1 MSHDSLVTK
10 PASGHWTDAYPELG
24 RGPVSLED
32 CVSEEFYEK
41 EREHVFKKTW
51 LYMGRV
57 ERVPKSGSY
66 FTRELRFLNTSIIIV
81 RGKDDVIRAF
91 HNICPHRGNKML
103 WEDDPFQEVQ
113 GRAPLL
119 YCRFHG
125 WRYKLDGSL
134 HSATRKD
141 LLLDFDADSC
151 RVPAIQ
157 CEVWEGF
164 IFINLNPHNTEPVR
178 SFLGELAHGI
188 EGYPFEGPHQ
198 VYRFKAE
205 LQCNWKIFVDGF
217 AESYH
222 GPYLHAS
229 SFGDLTA
236 EARGGARPAESVHR
250 CAGLPAQGSAS
261 DVLLLRRA
269 VAKDAVLQAHRVRD
283 GGQRGRGRG
292 TSAPIAG
299 HAAGTQSDALGE
311 VRLRLVPVLP
321 ELRADLRCVRLHRPH
336 PLAHRTALAHLRN
349 RDVLRSRPKTHKER
363 LGQELTMTFLND
375 IILEDASP
383 SEGLQAMLNSGAL
396 THFTMNDEE
405 ILLRHLHKV
414 VGRLCRGGREGEG
427 TMSAL
432 LPPEFSQLEHLVA
445 EWAIEDGHERYVKRV
460 NSSMDEIKA
469 FYDEV
474 FPFAEEAVAYID
486 KFDYSEPLPEDV
498 ANLRNLLY
506 SLITVS
512 LAVELWKQPRVK
524 HSANTI
530 LTRVS

>member
-1 MSHDSLVTK
+1 MTTEALVTK
-10 PASGHWTDAYPELG
+10 PASGHWADAYPELG

-32 CVSEEFYEK
+32 CVSEEFYDK

-57 ERVPKSGSY
+57 ERVPRSGSY
-66 FTRELRFLNTSIIIV
+66 FTREMQFLNTSIIIV

-103 WEDDPFQEVQ
+103 WSDDPFEEVQ
-113 GRAPLL
+113 GRAPVL

-125 WRYKLDGSL
+125 WRYNLDGSL
-134 HSATRKD
+134 HSATRED

-164 IFINLNPHNTEPVR
+164 IFINLNPDNTESVR
-178 SFLGELAHGI
+178 DFLGDLGKGL

-229 SFGDLTA
+229 SFGNLTA
-236 EARGGARPAESVHR
+236 EAKEALNKPNPFTDALFLQLKGSHR
-250 CAGLPAQGSAS
+250 MFSFAGEPSQKTPYSKPIECVMEASA
-261 DVLLLRRA
+261 A
-269 VAKDAVLQAHRVRD
+269 GPWTK
-283 GGQRGRGRG
+283 GRSR
-292 TSAPIAG
+292 S
-299 HAAGTQSDALGE
+299 HAAGNQPHRGGKA
-311 VRLRLVPVLP
+311 RLRLLP
-321 ELRADLRCVRLHRPH
+321 IFPNFVMIFGASGFTVHTHWPTGPH
-336 PLAHRTALAHLRN
+336 SHIFETEMYYQP
-349 RDVLRSRPKTHKER
+349 PKTHKER
-363 LGQELTMTFLND
+363 LGQEMTVTFLND

-414 VGRLCRGGREGEG
+414 VGDYVEAGEKAKA
-427 TMSAL
+427 SDERC
-432 LPPEFSQLEHLVA
+432 LPPEFSSLEYLVPD
-445 EWAIEDGHERYVKRV
+445 WAIEDGHERYLKRV
-460 NSSMDEIKA
+460 NSSMDEIQA
-469 FYDEV
+469 FYDAV
-474 FPFAEEAVAYID
+474 FPQAEEAVAYID
-486 KFDYSEPLPEDV
+486 KFDYTEPLPEDV

-524 HSANTI
+524 HSAKTI